1 MYEKC
6 LLCPNRCGVDR
17 RVKKGICGQGDK
29 ARIAWAGLH
38 RGEEPPVTGE
48 HGSGM
53 IFFTGCPLHCRFC
66 QNHQISG
73 AHGSNMGFTVSDEE
87 LSELMLSLEEQK
99 AASLNLVTGT
109 HFIPSIINAL
119 KMAKAKGF
127 SLPVVWNTSGFES
140 TEGLSM
146 IDPYVDLYLADMKSL
161 DEKVA
166 AKFCGRSLYASSIIP
181 VMDFIVKHHPVTDLD
196 NLKGTIVRHLVFPG
210 TLGATLEVLKY
221 YRDHY
226 MKHCFLSLMVQFVPP
241 RENDEKF
248 PPMSDM
254 EYDILLNA
262 LDELNIEDG
271 FIQERGDEIL
281 WIPDFRK
288 DCPFPRSFADV
299 NPYFLSLKRERG
311 L

>member
-1 MYEKC
+1 MYENC
-6 LLCPNRCGVDR
+6 RLCPNLCGVDR
-17 RVKKGICGQGDK
+17 RVRTGICGQRDS

-38 RGEEPPVTGE
+38 RGEEPPVTGA

-53 IFFTGCPLHCRFC
+53 IFFTGCPLHCRYC

-87 LSELMLSLEEQK
+87 LAELMLALERQK
-99 AASLNLVTGT
+99 AASLNLVTVT

-119 KMAKAKGF
+119 EIAKKKGF
-127 SLPVVWNTSGFES
+127 SLPVVWNTSGYES
-140 TEGLSM
+140 IEGLKL
-146 IDPYVDLYLADMKSL
+146 IDPYVDLYLTDLKSL
-161 DEKVA
+161 DEKVSEV
-166 AKFCGRSLYASSIIP
+166 FCGRKAYKDAIIP

-196 NLKGTIVRHLVFPG
+196 CLKGTIVRHLVFPG
-210 TLGATLEVLKY
+210 TLGATLDVLKY

-226 MKHCFLSLMVQFVPP
+226 MKHCFLSIMVQFVPP

-248 PPMSDM
+248 APMSDM
-254 EYDILLNA
+254 EYDILINA
-262 LDELNIEDG
+262 LEELGIEDG

-299 NPYFLSLKRERG
+299 NEYFLSLKRERG

>member
-1 MYEKC
+1 
-6 LLCPNRCGVDR
+6 
-17 RVKKGICGQGDK
+17 
-29 ARIAWAGLH
+29 
-38 RGEEPPVTGE
+38 
-48 HGSGM
+48 
-53 IFFTGCPLHCRFC
+53 
-66 QNHQISG
+66 
-73 AHGSNMGFTVSDEE
+73 MGFTVSDDE
-87 LSELMLSLEEQK
+87 LASLMLSLQEQK

-119 KMAKAKGF
+119 ETARKKGF

-140 TEGLSM
+140 IEGLTL

-161 DEKVA
+161 DEKVCSV
-166 AKFCGRSLYASSIIP
+166 FCGKSLYASSIIP
-181 VMDFIVKHHPVTDLD
+181 VMDFIVHNHPVTDLD
-196 NLKGTIVRHLVFPG
+196 KLKGTIVRHLVFPG
-210 TLGATLEVLKY
+210 TLGATLDVLKY

-241 RENDEKF
+241 RDNDGKF
-248 PPMSDM
+248 APMSDM

-262 LDELNIEDG
+262 LDEFGIEDG

-288 DCPFPRSFADV
+288 DVPFPRSFADA
-299 NPYFLSLKRERG
+299 NPYFLKLKRDRG